1 MRVACFIM
9 KTVCIVFAILLLTA
23 CTSVPKVS
31 HTAMTNFKEM
41 TGDEWLSMGRV
52 EKLAYVQG
60 YITGYAGAHIVNAD
74 LEFPPEM
81 FMPGMLDVVVVN
93 LLDDFYQDPVNRDK
107 PPWILW
113 YANIE
118 YLSEKLRELIAEQRD
133 MRGVS

>member
-1 MRVACFIM
+1 
-9 KTVCIVFAILLLTA
+9 
-23 CTSVPKVS
+23 
-31 HTAMTNFKEM
+31 M
-41 TGDEWLSMGRV
+41 TGDEWLSLDRV

-81 FMPGMLDVVVVN
+81 FVPGMLDVVVVN
-93 LLDDFYQDPVNRDK
+93 LLDDFYQDPGNRDK
-107 PPWILW
+107 SPWILW

-118 YLSEKLRELIAEQRD
+118 YLSVRLGELIAEQRD

>member
-1 MRVACFIM
+1 MVRTLCIIC
-9 KTVCIVFAILLLTA
+9 TVLFLTA
-23 CTSVPKVS
+23 CTSIPQVS
-31 HTAMTNFKEM
+31 HTEVTNFKEM
-41 TGDEWLSMGRV
+41 TGDEWLSMNRV

-93 LLDDFYQDPVNRDK
+93 LLDDYYRDPFNRDK

-113 YANIE
+113 YVNSE
-118 YLSEKLRELIAEQRD
+118 YLGDRLRELIAEQRD